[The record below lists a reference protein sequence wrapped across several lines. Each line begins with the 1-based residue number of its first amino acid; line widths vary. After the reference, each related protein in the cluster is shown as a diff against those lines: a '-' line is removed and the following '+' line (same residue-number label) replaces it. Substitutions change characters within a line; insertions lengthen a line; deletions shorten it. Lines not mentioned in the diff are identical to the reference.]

1 MAFPAPPKI
10 HVPTTGLEAEEY
22 LWGCHLG
29 PPLPS
34 NNLGKIGCP
43 WNRGW
48 RLSPCVQ
55 NPHESPGLPVQT
67 QELEFPAALAGGEL
81 RVSFDFKKINKCA
94 FSHMNCGLRFSA
106 TRFVSCQTSLS
117 PWQPKQSALA
127 YGPVQTKCLSI
138 FAELS
143 EWAIL
148 EGKSWKSGH

>member
-117 PWQPKQSALA
+117 PWQPRQSALA
-127 YGPVQTKCLSI
+127 YRPVQTKCLSI